1 MDEKTDFILEVF
13 DLLRAK
19 FKRGDCTKEQ
29 TDAMYRVLSENLPI
43 WATSDELAEHY
54 GKSKAAVN
62 GIIKRKMTGG
72 TSACTPSTS
81 STNLYLRTGQNITD
95 SQRLIFISPTP
106 SSGWAFS

>member
-13 DLLRAK
+13 DLLRNK

-62 GIIKRKMTGG
+62 GIIKRKMIPKPRRNVSMYSFNVFHKLVPKSWTKHH
-72 TSACTPSTS
+72 
-81 STNLYLRTGQNITD
+81 
-95 SQRLIFISPTP
+95 
-106 SSGWAFS
+106 